1 MMDDVDSGH
10 PVAPA
15 RADLRRPN
23 GVTRRGTLA
32 AALAAGLPGLAL
44 AQSGQVVV
52 GTWGGDYGDLLA
64 VNIDRP
70 LLRPR
75 GIEVVQDVGP
85 QDPRKTKLIAERQ
98 SRRGSMDICCLSDID
113 MYTMAQQQVFEEV
126 TPEKVPNLG
135 KAIASLRRPYSA
147 PHIYSAKVILYNPA
161 KVSAPPQAYADL
173 WDPKYRGRVG
183 LADLLHLQN
192 METAAIVGGG
202 TQGDYEPGK
211 RKLMELRSLDVKIY
225 PSNEAL
231 AAALKSEEV
240 WLTIMWLAR
249 GFMWKKAGIP
259 VEHAVPAEGATSICF
274 EMAVPRNARNRD
286 GGLAYLNAALDPR
299 AQTAFADR
307 MGYAPTVTDAV
318 LPPELARQISL
329 TPEQQAKLRT
339 PDYAYVAQNQVA
351 LIDFWNKEFKR

>member
-1 MMDDVDSGH
+1 MM
-10 PVAPA
+10 
-15 RADLRRPN
+15 LNRR
-23 GVTRRGTLA
+23 TALA
-32 AALAAGLPGLAL
+32 AALTAGLPGFAR
-44 AQSGQVVV
+44 AQPAQVVV

-64 VNIDRP
+64 ANIDRP
-70 LLRPR
+70 LLRPQ

-98 SRRGSMDICCLSDID
+98 ARRGSMDVCCLSDID
-113 MYTMAQQQVFEEV
+113 MFTLAQQGVFEAI
-126 TPEKVPNLG
+126 TPERVPNLA
-135 KAIASLRRPYSA
+135 KAIPSLRRPYSA

-161 KVSAPPQAYADL
+161 KVPVAPQGYADL

-183 LADLLHLQN
+183 LVDILHLQN
-192 METAAIVGGG
+192 MEAAAIVAGGSEH
-202 TQGDYEPGK
+202 DYEPGK
-211 RKLMELRSLDVKIY
+211 ARLMELRSLDVKLY

-231 AAALKSEEV
+231 AAGLKSEEV

-259 VEHAVPAEGATSICF
+259 VEHVVPAEGATSICF

-286 GGLAYLNAALDPR
+286 GAMAYLNAALDAR

-329 TPEQQAKLRT
+329 TPEQQARLRT
-339 PDYAYVAQNQVA
+339 PDYDYIARNQVA

>member
-1 MMDDVDSGH
+1 MH
-10 PVAPA
+10 
-15 RADLRRPN
+15 RR
-23 GVTRRGTLA
+23 TALA
-32 AALAAGLPGLAL
+32 AALTAGLPGVSR

-64 VNIDRP
+64 ANIDRP
-70 LLRPR
+70 LLRPQ

-85 QDPRKTKLIAERQ
+85 QDPRKTRLIAERQ
-98 SRRGSMDICCLSDID
+98 SRRGSMDVCCLSDID
-113 MYTMAQQQVFEEV
+113 MFTMAQQGVFEEI
-126 TPEKVPNLG
+126 TPVKVANLA
-135 KAIASLRRPYSA
+135 KAIPSLQRPYSA

-161 KVSAPPQAYADL
+161 RVSVAPQGYADL

-183 LADLLHLQN
+183 LVDLLHLQN
-192 METAAIVGGG
+192 MEAAALVGGG
-202 TQGDYEPGK
+202 SPSDYEPGK
-211 RKLMELRSLDVKIY
+211 RKLMELRSLDVKLY

-249 GFMWKKAGIP
+249 GFMWKKSGIP
-259 VEHAVPAEGATSICF
+259 VEHVVPAEGATSICF

-318 LPPELARQISL
+318 LPAELARQISL

-339 PDYAYVAQNQVA
+339 PDYEYVAKNQVA
-351 LIDFWNKEFKR
+351 LIEFWNKEFKR

>member
-1 MMDDVDSGH
+1 MI
-10 PVAPA
+10 
-15 RADLRRPN
+15 
-23 GVTRRGTLA
+23 TRRAALGAGLA
-32 AALAAGLPGLAL
+32 ATGLPFATRAED
-44 AQSGQVVV
+44 AQIVV

-64 VNIDRP
+64 ANIDRP
-70 LLRPR
+70 LLRPK

-98 SRRGSMDICCLSDID
+98 SRRGSMDVCCLSDID
-113 MYTMAQQQVFEEV
+113 MFTMAQQGVFESISEAR
-126 TPEKVPNLG
+126 VPNLA
-135 KAIASLRRPYSA
+135 KAIPSLKRPYSA

-161 KVSAPPQAYADL
+161 KVSAAPQSYADL
-173 WDPKYRGRVG
+173 WDPKYRGKVG
-183 LADLLHLQN
+183 LVDILHLQN
-192 METAAIVGGG
+192 METAAIVAGG
-202 TQGDYEPGK
+202 TEHDYEPGK

-240 WLTIMWLAR
+240 WLTLMWLAR

-259 VEHAVPAEGATSICF
+259 VDHAVPAEGATSICF
-274 EMAVPRNARNRD
+274 EMAVPKNARNRD
-286 GGLAYLNAALDPR
+286 GGMAYLNAALDPR

-307 MGYAPTVTDAV
+307 MGYAPTVTDAA
-318 LPPELARQISL
+318 LPPDLARQISL

-339 PDYAYVAQNQVA
+339 PDYDYIAKNQVA

>member
-1 MMDDVDSGH
+1 MMWN
-10 PVAPA
+10 
-15 RADLRRPN
+15 RRTAL
-23 GVTRRGTLA
+23 G
-32 AALAAGLPGLAL
+32 AALTAGLPGFAR
-44 AQSGQVVV
+44 AQGAQVVV

-64 VNIDRP
+64 ANIDRP
-70 LLRPR
+70 LLRPQ

-98 SRRGSMDICCLSDID
+98 ARRGSMDVCCLSDVD
-113 MYTMAQQQVFEEV
+113 MFTLAQQGVFEEI
-126 TPEKVPNLG
+126 TPQRVPNLA
-135 KAIASLRRPYSA
+135 KAIPSLKRPYSA

-161 KVSAPPQAYADL
+161 KVPVPPKGYADL

-183 LADLLHLQN
+183 LVDILHLQN
-192 METAAIVGGG
+192 MEAASIAAGGSEH
-202 TQGDYEPGK
+202 DYEPGK
-211 RKLMELRSLDVKIY
+211 AKLMELRSLDVKLY

-249 GFMWKKAGIP
+249 GFMWKKSGIP
-259 VEHAVPAEGATSICF
+259 VEHVVPAEGATSICF
-274 EMAVPRNARNRD
+274 EMSVPKNARNRD
-286 GGLAYLNAALDPR
+286 GAMAYLNAALDAR
-299 AQTAFADR
+299 AQGAFADR

-329 TPEQQAKLRT
+329 TEAQQARLRT
-339 PDYAYVAQNQVA
+339 PDYEYIARNQVA